1 MGSPVER
8 NQRRKVTEVVLVDEL
23 IGSDSRRIWASL
35 DFDGNLVVSG
45 QDIGPKV
52 ARFFG
57 TDEYEFAYTVPKKCL
72 SEFFLILGLE
82 SVDNTFETIKHFTGL
97 NYEKLAD
104 ALAQANETM
113 PVQFWSRP

>member
-57 TDEYEFAYTVPKKCL
+57 TNEYEFAYTVPKEYFQ
-72 SEFFLILGLE
+72 EFFLILGLE
-82 SVDNTFETIKHFTGL
+82 SSDDPLEVIKHFNGL

-104 ALAQANETM
+104 ALANETM
-113 PVQFWSRP
+113 PVKFWSRH